1 MRRLMFVLSQLCGRA
16 RLGHRDRLFD
26 IQLGDWFPQVL

>member
-1 MRRLMFVLSQLCGRA
+1 MRRLIFVLSRLRGRA
-16 RLGHRDRLFD
+16 RLGHRDQLFD